1 MIVKKYAFV
10 EIISIFVS
18 PGLSVITYLQKL
30 IAQAIWKTKI
40 DRKIGNCFSMFLNKI
55 IIKPITKVRNIIP
68 NISDNPA
75 MAWLKKPRF
84 ANVNSSVKTKSW
96 IE

>member
-30 IAQAIWKTKI
+30 IEQDILKTKI
-40 DRKIGNCFSMFLNKI
+40 ERKIGNCFSTFLNKI
-55 IIKPITKVRNIIP
+55 IIKPITKVKKIIP
-68 NISDNPA
+68 NISHKPA
-75 MAWLKKPRF
+75 IA
-84 ANVNSSVKTKSW
+84 
-96 IE
+96 